1 MKINKDN
8 ILYGFIMVLVV
19 ILLFMSWDSH
29 RKQKKLQ
36 EKIEEGNKMIIKM
49 DKLTKEDDGQYA
61 KLVNYFNTQKD
72 LNNQLKEQNKDLY
85 KLIKKQDE
93 RLLMI
98 NNTVITL
105 RSEMSNGFGSI
116 NQADTNLI
124 DLKLNYP
131 SEGDNFISW
140 DGVVNRKNAF
150 YSGEWKFGK
159 LPLQMIMTET
169 DRGIWKHRIIGP
181 DWLIVDSMEI
191 NSLPLPTVEKPKN
204 FGLLFGGG
212 YIHSFNSNLP
222 NAVTV
227 GVGAR
232 FKSHNL
238 IINGTSNQQLGFNYY
253 YNIVNFGKK
262 K

>member
-1 MKINKDN
+1 MKKDN
-8 ILYGFIMVLVV
+8 ILYGFIMVLVI
-19 ILLFMSWDSH
+19 ILLFMSWTNS
-29 RKQKKLQ
+29 RQQKKLQ
-36 EKIEEGNKMIIKM
+36 DKIEEGNKMIIKM
-49 DKLTKEDDGQYA
+49 DKLTKEGDGQYA

-105 RSEMSNGFGSI
+105 RSEISNGFGSI
-116 NQADTNLI
+116 NQTDTNLI
-124 DLKLNYP
+124 DLKLKYP

-150 YSGEWKFGK
+150 YSGEWSFGK

-204 FGLLFGGG
+204 FGILFGGG
-212 YIHSFNSNLP
+212 YIHSFNNNLP

>member
-1 MKINKDN
+1 MKKDN
-8 ILYGFIMVLVV
+8 ILYGLIMILIV
-19 ILLFMSWDSH
+19 ILLLMFWNNS
-29 RKQKKLQ
+29 RQQKKLQ
-36 EKIEEGNKMIIKM
+36 DKIEEGNKMIIEM
-49 DKLTKEDDGQYA
+49 DSLTKEGDGQYT
-61 KLVNYFNTQKD
+61 KLVNYFNTEKD

-105 RSEMSNGFGSI
+105 QGQLTEGFGSI
-116 NQADTNLI
+116 NQTDTNLI
-124 DLKLNYP
+124 DLKLKYP
-131 SEGDNFISW
+131 SESDNFISW

-150 YSGEWKFGK
+150 YSGEWSFGK
-159 LPLQMIMTET
+159 LPLQLVMTET

-181 DWLIVDSMEI
+181 DWLVVDSMEI
-191 NSLPLPTVEKPKN
+191 NSLPLPTIEKPKN
-204 FGLLFGGG
+204 FGVLFGGG
-212 YIHSFNSNLP
+212 YVHSFNTVSP

-227 GVGAR
+227 GVGIR

-253 YNIVNFGKK
+253 YNIINFGKK

>member
-1 MKINKDN
+1 MKKDN
-8 ILYGFIMVLVV
+8 ILYGFIMVLVI
-19 ILLFMSWDSH
+19 ILLFMSWTNS
-29 RKQKKLQ
+29 RQQKKLQ
-36 EKIEEGNKMIIKM
+36 DKIEEGNKMIIKM
-49 DKLTKEDDGQYA
+49 DKLTKEGDGQYA

-105 RSEMSNGFGSI
+105 RGEISNGFGSI
-116 NQADTNLI
+116 NQTDTNLI
-124 DLKLNYP
+124 DLKLKYP

-150 YSGEWKFGK
+150 YSGEWSFGK

-204 FGLLFGGG
+204 FGILFGGG
-212 YIHSFNSNLP
+212 YIHSFNNNLP